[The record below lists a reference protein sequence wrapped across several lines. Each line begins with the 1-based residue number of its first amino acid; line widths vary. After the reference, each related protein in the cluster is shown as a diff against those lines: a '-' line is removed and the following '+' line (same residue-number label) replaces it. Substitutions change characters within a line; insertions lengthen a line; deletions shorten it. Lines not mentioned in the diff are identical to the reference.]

1 MVGCHD
7 SKNVRHPVGLHPQ
20 SDSQEE
26 EGDGRKFMPC
36 WPFPCVVQGPDNAI
50 NILISPQSR
59 QPSLEKMLTPGMHRD
74 LSPWLISISLKL
86 KTNINCHT
94 TLPFLWE
101 C

>member
-1 MVGCHD
+1 MVGCHE
-7 SKNVRHPVGLHPQ
+7 SKNVRHPVVLHPQ
-20 SDSQEE
+20 SVR
-26 EGDGRKFMPC
+26 RKKEMEVHSMLAFTLC
-36 WPFPCVVQGPDNAI
+36 IVQGPANAI
-50 NILISPQSR
+50 NILISLQPR

-86 KTNINCHT
+86 KTNINCRT